1 MRWYCPGCWRDFG
14 EDLARCPHCG
24 LDIRAFWDS
33 KDYVDKLILALNHP
47 EPTTPVRASELL
59 GRVRA
64 ARAVDP
70 LISLVRASGDV
81 FVVRAAVEALGR
93 IGTPAAHTFLRTLST
108 HPVQIVQEVAQA
120 ALISCID
127 PLTPAT
133 DLRLTKESDDET

>member
-47 EPTTPVRASELL
+47 EPTTPVRAAELL

-81 FVVRAAVEALGR
+81 FVVRAAIHALGA
-93 IGTPAAHTFLRTLST
+93 IGTSAARELLETLTNDPAQWIR
-108 HPVQIVQEVAQA
+108 EVAARALNSA
-120 ALISCID
+120 ASN
-127 PLTPAT
+127 
-133 DLRLTKESDDET
+133 KESGPGYGGPR

>member
-47 EPTTPVRASELL
+47 EPTTPVRAAELL

-81 FVVRAAVEALGR
+81 FVVRAAIHALGA
-93 IGTPAAHTFLRTLST
+93 IGTSAARELLETLTNDPAQCIR
-108 HPVQIVQEVAQA
+108 EVAARALNSA
-120 ALISCID
+120 ASN
-127 PLTPAT
+127 
-133 DLRLTKESDDET
+133 KESGPGYGGPR